1 MISFNNKNKKEY
13 FVSDDHYVEPL
24 VWPFGESR
32 PEVTVLHLREKRGN
46 RKARRLTKE
55 DGCYVLKWQLDS
67 TLFIG
72 EIFAHILEYLM
83 DEFLSVE
90 RMIQVFDSMCTVHAL
105 LSQPRDPKDLR
116 SGIEKVGTDSEPKI
130 LSFRHHGAKA
140 TYFRCLTAGYL
151 RERYTPFIKQ
161 RNLDVWP
168 EGLDHA
174 EWWVNDKSFLEL
186 LFHSRSFCV
195 DCFCYLPLHVYERP
209 AGPGTQVWQP
219 PLVNDSDYHPP
230 SGCSNPPRIEF
241 VSQML
246 RSPSSLFSHLLG
258 NSNDFMQYDP
268 LWRGESSYEEL
279 LHNATFLPT
288 YLGGDANQPLE
299 NMLKQRFVRAFERNR
314 RQTDYPVAPPRCFRC
329 LNRRYPMMDLPSAWG
344 LLTETITNAFSEQPG
359 ETEDEGITGLCETL
373 MDVLPDDMLY
383 TLKTTG
389 RSKSGKKS
397 TAPSDRMCQAACLAP
412 PSSKKYKTFAKKDR
426 QRETLQD
433 ALSKSMENG
442 VPGQDF
448 DSVNGGSF
456 AMGVFNSCITNI
468 TPPFESFEGYGN
480 DATDFHRTVTE
491 ITESFL
497 WHVNKKHGPTVDP
510 WGPPGTQGFVS
521 AISVHSCSSFVKHY
535 SFHPKDGDAKLFET
549 KEDYGGDQPLGGLR
563 SIPEESESLFT
574 TEEEKFAAYEENHP
588 PLAWP
593 FCDHKSMRSNGGVI
607 LQYVLLKL
615 LCLLPYK
622 RMVAPRSVHKRSGFG
637 NALVGRRTPN
647 STLGGSEPPFI
658 ESFNNL
664 SKLAVARDENTSAFS
679 KAADIPNTGMEAL
692 YSSSYSFVS
701 GRKQPRGWER
711 LGWFFRLNADVDP
724 TSRSTT
730 RLKLL
735 RGCPASYAESD
746 IHMDRLSFM
755 PPAQLCRI
763 MGLKQ
768 VVSTLK
774 RQLEESRPKFK
785 TPKPSPVTT
794 LKSNMAYLFT
804 GADWSRYN
812 KDCREKGRTLGGD
825 AVPGMRSVSPMNK
838 MGEVLT
844 GKEMPVIQQADVLL
858 LARLFI
864 DFIREFRSDP
874 ELLSWST
881 FEKRVSETFFN
892 MWMGVDRVP
901 CSAISVT
908 KNGYP
913 QTFLSQFHSDGVW
926 RYGDDIRHRLWYGCI
941 GIFNPFEEN
950 LNSVDAYVFS
960 HKAARRARK
969 LDNGLRTDTFDVTT
983 SMERERHFM
992 MFCNKYT
999 KIGMIPLRRCLESF
1013 RLQSAPGRKYE
1024 DNRLVT
1030 IYSGANVYQLK
1041 LHGSEDQEVG
1051 MEEAVPIN
1059 SKLTKECN
1067 AYVAWHKRDVSENH
1081 YRSGRNV
1088 KLFWNTEFE
1097 DAVEEKE
1104 ESCPEAFETPDKG
1117 QLKKIATP
1125 DAPVRPSSSQS
1136 HLDDWITPKKDK
1148 KRKSWQRVQDRIGK
1162 QWLKKKKL
1170 DGEVIVIEDEEE
1182 EENKG

>member
-1 MISFNNKNKKEY
+1 M
-13 FVSDDHYVEPL
+13 EPL

-32 PEVTVLHLREKRGN
+32 PEVTVLHLREKKGN

-72 EIFAHILEYLM
+72 EIFAIILDYLM

-90 RMIQVFDSMCTVHAL
+90 RMIQAFDSMCTVHAL

-116 SGIEKVGTDSEPKI
+116 SGVEKLGTGSEPKI
-130 LSFRHHGAKA
+130 LSFHHHGAKA
-140 TYFRCLTAGYL
+140 SYFRCLTAGYL

-168 EGLDHA
+168 EELDHA

-186 LFHSRSFCV
+186 LFRSRSFCV

-219 PLVNDSDYHPP
+219 PLTNDEDNKPSP
-230 SGCSNPPRIEF
+230 SGYGGSSNLPRIEF

-246 RSPSSLFSHLLG
+246 RNPTALVNHLLG

-268 LWRGESSYEEL
+268 LWRGEDSYEEL
-279 LHNATFLPT
+279 LQEATFLPT
-288 YLGGDANQPLE
+288 YLGGEANSMPLE
-299 NMLKQRFVRAFERNR
+299 NVIKQRYVRAFERNR
-314 RQTDYPVAPPRCFRC
+314 QQTAHPVAPPRCFRC
-329 LNRRYPMMDLPSAWG
+329 LNKRYPMMDLPSAWG
-344 LLTETITNAFSEQPG
+344 LLTESIFDAFSEEPG
-359 ETEDEGITGLCETL
+359 ETEDKGMTDLCETL

-389 RSKSGKKS
+389 RSKDGKKS
-397 TAPSDRMCQAACLAP
+397 TAPSDRMCQAACLVP
-412 PSSKKYKTFAKKDR
+412 PSPKTSQAFAKKER
-426 QRETLQD
+426 LRETLQD
-433 ALSKSMENG
+433 ALTRSMENG
-442 VPGQDF
+442 IPGQDF

-456 AMGVFNSCITNI
+456 AMGVFNSCVTNLM
-468 TPPFESFEGYGN
+468 PPVESLEGYSN
-480 DATDFHRTVTE
+480 DDATDFHKTVTE

-510 WGPPGTQGFVS
+510 WGPPGTQAS
-521 AISVHSCSSFVKHY
+521 YIPSSVHSCNSFIKHY

-549 KEDYGGDQPLGGLR
+549 KEDYGGDHQPLGGPR
-563 SIPEESESLFT
+563 SIPEESESLFS

-622 RMVAPRSVHKRSGFG
+622 KMVAPRSVHKRSGFG
-637 NALVGRRTPN
+637 NALVGRRSN
-647 STLGGSEPPFI
+647 GSAIGGPEPPFI
-658 ESFNNL
+658 EFFNN
-664 SKLAVARDENTSAFS
+664 SPKETKVARDENTSS
-679 KAADIPNTGMEAL
+679 WGKSVGLPNAGMDAL
-692 YSSSYSFVS
+692 YSSSYSFAS
-701 GRKQPRGWER
+701 GRRQPKGWER
-711 LGWFFRLNADVDP
+711 LGWFYRLNADVDP

-785 TPKPSPVTT
+785 VPKPSPTSY
-794 LKSNMAYLFT
+794 KPNMAYLFT
-804 GADWSRYN
+804 GADWGRYN
-812 KDCREKGRTLGGD
+812 KDCREKGRNLGGD
-825 AVPGMRSVSPMNK
+825 AVPTARMVSPMNK
-838 MGEVLT
+838 LGEALT
-844 GKEMPVIQQADVLL
+844 GKEMPVIQEADVLL
-858 LARLFI
+858 LARLFS

-874 ELLSWST
+874 ESMSWAT
-881 FEKRVSETFFN
+881 FEKKVGETFFN

-941 GIFNPFEEN
+941 GIFNPFDEN
-950 LNSVDAYVFS
+950 LNTVDAYVFS
-960 HKAARRARK
+960 QKAARRARK
-969 LDNGLRTDTFDVTT
+969 LDNGLRTDTLFDVNTGT
-983 SMERERHFM
+983 ERERHSM
-992 MFCNKYT
+992 IFCNKYT
-999 KIGMIPLRRCLESF
+999 KIGITPMRRCLGSF
-1013 RLQSAPGRKYE
+1013 RLQSAPGREYE

-1041 LHGSEDQEVG
+1041 LHGNEDQEVG

-1097 DAVEEKE
+1097 DAAEQKE
-1104 ESCPEAFETPDKG
+1104 EPCLEAFETPDKG

-1125 DAPVRPSSSQS
+1125 DAPVRPSTLSQP
-1136 HLDDWITPKKDK
+1136 HLVDDWVTPKKTK

-1162 QWLKKKKL
+1162 QWMKKKKL
-1170 DGEVIVIEDEEE
+1170 DEVEEIWIEDEENE
-1182 EENKG
+1182 EEKKD